1 MFLSQLSL
9 VIFPDQIKLP
19 SGAFVR
25 SDNFRWSGGGFANFV
40 VQIPSDDFA
49 STRGLCGTF
58 DYKSSNEM
66 LSKDG
71 IYYNNFPYGTVAPL
85 EFSES
90 WK

>member
-1 MFLSQLSL
+1 MF
-9 VIFPDQIKLP
+9 P

-25 SDNFRWSGGGFANFV
+25 SDNFHWSGGGFANFI

-58 DYKSSNEM
+58 DYKSNNEM

-71 IYYNNFPYGTVAPL
+71 MYYDQFHHYGATAPWG
-85 EFSES
+85 FSES